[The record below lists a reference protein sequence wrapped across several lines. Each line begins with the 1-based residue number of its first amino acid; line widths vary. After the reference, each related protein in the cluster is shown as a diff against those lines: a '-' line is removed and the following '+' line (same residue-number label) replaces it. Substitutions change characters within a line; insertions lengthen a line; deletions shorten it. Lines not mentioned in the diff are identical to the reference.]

1 MILSKINIYGKEKKV
16 DLQFSSVTQ
25 SCCSPRDPQESSLTP
40 QFKSIN
46 ASVLSFLYSPSLKDM
61 TFNEELT
68 SILVKLFQKT
78 EEERTHVDSFYE
90 ILIPK
95 PEKDTTGKGNYTLI
109 GC

>member
-1 MILSKINIYGKEKKV
+1 
-16 DLQFSSVTQ
+16 
-25 SCCSPRDPQESSLTP
+25 
-40 QFKSIN
+40 
-46 ASVLSFLYSPSLKDM
+46 M

-109 GC
+109 CFMNTDVKTLNKILANQIQQPIKMIICYDQGGFIPGMQE